1 MFCIPLV
8 LYWNQV
14 CPGVH
19 KVRVRPATRSEVA
32 TCINPADL
40 RNLLISQ
47 DGIDQSTFPSIM
59 TTNEADRNVLLI
71 LLQLNFNIYC
81 IWLVIKQLE
90 CVVIPLV
97 QLPFNGSQMYNAA
110 LHREI
115 IKLCLA
121 LRIQVIVIIHYVP
134 KVASCKSVCFTH
146 SSNTVV
152 SWKSAHGHGQS

>member
-1 MFCIPLV
+1 MYQLIYLQYFPNVHTAYIRSTQGNK
-8 LYWNQV
+8 WNKS
-14 CPGVH
+14 CRF
-19 KVRVRPATRSEVA
+19 K
-32 TCINPADL
+32 
-40 RNLLISQ
+40 NLLISQ

-59 TTNEADRNVLLI
+59 TTNEADWNVLLI

-81 IWLVIKQLE
+81 IRLVIKQLE

-110 LHREI
+110 LQWEI

-152 SWKSAHGHGQS
+152 PWKSAHGHGQS